1 MQKKIKDNTEQ
12 NERNSSRSDNAI
24 ITNYLKKK
32 INNNNSLK
40 SKVYIKGIL
49 KKWKINAENMT
60 KPVNIKELNLK
71 IINKFSFQKKYF
83 NFFIKKY
90 KVKNYYITKR
100 FKIRIPF

>member
-49 KKWKINAENMT
+49 KNGKLM
-60 KPVNIKELNLK
+60 LK
-71 IINKFSFQKKYF
+71 I
-83 NFFIKKY
+83 
-90 KVKNYYITKR
+90 
-100 FKIRIPF
+100 